1 LTTSNDFVAGEPAYL
16 EDYAM
21 RKLLLATAATMGAL
35 LATTG
40 GAKAQPMKPVAPG
53 TIAVH
58 INGYIQFEIADYGSS
73 YNTVTVPTGTA
84 LTAGTYKLNPIA
96 TDGDVRLYAGF
107 DAQTLSG
114 IDYGAQVELRTV
126 TSDAGVGAN
135 KVTGTGS
142 TAGSDGLYVKRAY
155 GYLGTPETGFGRA
168 GQTDGAFELL
178 QTGVIE
184 AFGDGAQFNTDGG
197 EESILPTDATP
208 ANFIYADTSSLYA
221 TDKIVYI
228 SPSFFGLNAAVS
240 YEPNSN
246 AIKEGF
252 GNNGFATDT
261 SAALASSP
269 TPGDIGKRRRNT
281 VDGMVQY
288 VLKSDDV
295 VYKASAGILY
305 GAPIAFSGA
314 PTALGTSTHFGF
326 DDLEVYQVGG
336 QMTFAGLTLGANL
349 KGGQVEDG
357 YAFKPKGARNSLTY
371 IVGADYV
378 IGPYVLGASYWNG
391 QSAGGFIPGAAAPMA
406 HTLSEYGVAAGGNY
420 VIGPDL
426 SLFAQYIYG
435 HKHQPGNTF
444 GVTGSTNHLGNA
456 QVQALAT
463 GFTLKW

>member
-1 LTTSNDFVAGEPAYL
+1 
-16 EDYAM
+16 M

-58 INGYIQFEIADYGSS
+58 LNGYIQFEVADFGSS
-73 YNTVTVPTGTA
+73 FNTVTIPSGQAV
-84 LTAGTYKLNPIA
+84 TAGTFKLNPIA

-208 ANFIYADTSSLYA
+208 ANFIYADTSNLYA

-228 SPSFFGLNAAVS
+228 SPSFFGLSAAVS

-246 AIKEGF
+246 GIKEGF
-252 GNNGFATDT
+252 GNNAFASST
-261 SAALASSP
+261 SAALSSSP
-269 TPGDIGKRRRNT
+269 VPGDIGKRRRNT

-288 VLKSDDV
+288 SLKSDDV
-295 VYKASAGILY
+295 VYKASAGLLY
-305 GAPIAFSGA
+305 GAPISFSGA
-314 PTALGTSTHFGF
+314 PQPLGTATHFGF

-336 QMTFAGLTLGANL
+336 QATFAGLTLGANL

-357 YAFKPKGARNSLTY
+357 YAFKPRGARNSFTY

-406 HTLSEYGVAAGGNY
+406 RTLSEYGVAAGGNY

-444 GVTGSTNHLGNA
+444 GVTGSKNTLGNT